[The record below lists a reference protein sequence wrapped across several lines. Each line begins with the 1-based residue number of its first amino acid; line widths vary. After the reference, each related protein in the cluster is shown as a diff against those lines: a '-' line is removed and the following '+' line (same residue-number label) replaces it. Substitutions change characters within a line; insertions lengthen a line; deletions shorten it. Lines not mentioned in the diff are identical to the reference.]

1 MNFNNY
7 IMQCTTFVQLM
18 KRLLAHIEQGK
29 VYRRSDLEYYS
40 TAIDRHL
47 AQLTKEGALTKIQQ
61 GFYYAPRQSK
71 FGAVP
76 PNDRDL
82 VEVFLKDQDFLL
94 LSPNAYNTL
103 GLGFTQ
109 LYNTTW
115 VYNHKRVGEFELNG
129 RRFEFFKKSAFPQ
142 KVTREYLLVDLLNHL
157 DQLAEDQQQTL
168 DKLPHRLKD
177 FNLDDLMTA
186 TQQYG
191 SGATKRRM
199 KATVRKALD
208 NA

>member
-1 MNFNNY
+1 
-7 IMQCTTFVQLM
+7 M
-18 KRLLAHIEQGK
+18 KRLNHYIQKGK

-40 TAIDRHL
+40 TSIDRDL
-47 AQLTKEGALTKIQQ
+47 AAMTNSGTLTKLQQ
-61 GFYYAPRQSK
+61 GLYYAPRKSK
-71 FGAVP
+71 FGMVP
-76 PNDRDL
+76 PDDRDL

-103 GLGFTQ
+103 GLGLTQ

-168 DKLPHRLKD
+168 KKLPQRLKN

-199 KATVRKALD
+199 KATVRKTLD

>member
-1 MNFNNY
+1 
-7 IMQCTTFVQLM
+7 M
-18 KRLLAHIEQGK
+18 KRLNHFIQKGK

-40 TAIDRHL
+40 SSIDRDL
-47 AQLTKEGALTKIQQ
+47 AALTNSGTLTKLQQ
-61 GFYYAPRQSK
+61 GLYYAPRRSK
-71 FGAVP
+71 FGMVP

-103 GLGFTQ
+103 GLGLTQ

-168 DKLPHRLKD
+168 EKLPHRLKN

-199 KATVRKALD
+199 KATIRKALD
-208 NA
+208 NSSSDFSGQ

>member
-1 MNFNNY
+1 
-7 IMQCTTFVQLM
+7 M
-18 KRLLAHIEQGK
+18 KRLNHYIQKGK

-40 TAIDRHL
+40 TSIDRDL
-47 AQLTKEGALTKIQQ
+47 AAMTNSGTLTKLQQ
-61 GFYYAPRQSK
+61 GLYYAPRKSK
-71 FGAVP
+71 FGMVP
-76 PNDRDL
+76 PDDRDL

-103 GLGFTQ
+103 GLGLTQ

-168 DKLPHRLKD
+168 KKLPQRLKD

-199 KATVRKALD
+199 KATVRKTLD